1 MGTFENI
8 VSKTRDAAR
17 LAGKQASNLVEI
29 ARINMDISDAGDKL
43 KTAYSEIG
51 KTLFDKVNAGEWE
64 VADDFSEQIATVH
77 ELLKK
82 REELLE
88 KAAELKNEKRCPDCQ
103 TINKREGVYC
113 SSCGKEL

>member
-8 VSKTRDAAR
+8 IKKTKDAAR
-17 LAGKQASNLVEI
+17 QAGKQAGNLVEI
-29 ARINMDISDAGDKL
+29 ARVNMDISDTGDKL

-64 VADDFSEQIATVH
+64 VSDDFSEQIDAIH

-88 KAAELKNEKRCPDCQ
+88 KATELKNEKRCPDCQ
-103 TINKREGVYC
+103 TINKKEGVYC
-113 SSCGKEL
+113 SSCGREL